1 MRYFA
6 IGVTAVAT
14 FFWTLLLE
22 IKPTAAAFSPVPKI
36 HNHWGTSSSSTTSC
50 DILLPKSAAS
60 TLSRSLKN
68 QQHTTTTHP
77 AIRRRTNPSTTK
89 LYGIRDLFRNRFG
102 GGSSSNQEPASND
115 NDAEQPPLIITA
127 PPSVDKKVPQ
137 ASNTNAKRIGK
148 QQQTLTEKAS
158 ICIIG
163 GGVSGLMAAI
173 TAATESSE
181 QDDGTSIVLLE
192 ASPTFG
198 GRVQSDVT
206 DDGYVLDRGFAVFI
220 DEYPSSKALLDYKQL
235 QLGKFIPGAMVKLPP
250 GKGNDATNGMAKV
263 ADPLRQPLELFTALT
278 APVGSLMDKIKVLP
292 LLFHVFTTDVAEL
305 FQEEETTTLQAL
317 KDRWGF
323 SDEMIDTFYKPF
335 LEGIYLAPLDEQSS
349 RMFSFIFKMFSQG
362 SATLPMDGIGAVSKQ
377 LAERAK
383 TAGVVLQSNYPV
395 GYVSVLRD
403 DDEANDDSGDG
414 RFVVES
420 MDGTRRVIAKS
431 VIVATDVSVAE
442 ALLSQVGV
450 DSTEPQPQRSV
461 GCLYYSFDGDAPI
474 QEPILILSGLGND
487 RGTEKFPINNLC
499 FPSIVNPS
507 YAPPGKSLCSVTVL
521 KPAME
526 LYEGREADLD
536 LAVRRQLKTWFPDY
550 NTRAWRLL
558 QMYSIP
564 NAQPA
569 QLGGPVAANA
579 NGGRDCQAFRG
590 TVLPAGMFVC
600 GDHMATATLNGA
612 LESGIN
618 AGKAA
623 VAAIAT
629 K

>member
-1 MRYFA
+1 
-6 IGVTAVAT
+6 
-14 FFWTLLLE
+14 
-22 IKPTAAAFSPVPKI
+22 
-36 HNHWGTSSSSTTSC
+36 
-50 DILLPKSAAS
+50 
-60 TLSRSLKN
+60 
-68 QQHTTTTHP
+68 
-77 AIRRRTNPSTTK
+77 
-89 LYGIRDLFRNRFG
+89 
-102 GGSSSNQEPASND
+102 
-115 NDAEQPPLIITA
+115 
-127 PPSVDKKVPQ
+127 
-137 ASNTNAKRIGK
+137 
-148 QQQTLTEKAS
+148 
-158 ICIIG
+158 
-163 GGVSGLMAAI
+163 MAAI
-173 TAATESSE
+173 TAATESCQQ
-181 QDDGTSIVLLE
+181 QDNDSTIVLLE

-250 GKGNDATNGMAKV
+250 GKGNDANGMAKV
-263 ADPLRQPLELFTALT
+263 ADPLRQPLELWTALT
-278 APVGSLMDKIKVLP
+278 APVGSLIDKIKVLP
-292 LLFHVFTTDVAEL
+292 LILHVVTKDVADL

-317 KDRWGF
+317 KERWGF

-362 SATLPMDGIGAVSKQ
+362 SATLPMAGIGAVSQQ
-377 LAERAK
+377 LVERAK
-383 TAGVVLQSNYPV
+383 TAGVVLQTKYPV
-395 GYVSVLRD
+395 GSVSVLQD
-403 DDEANDDSGDG
+403 DDG

-442 ALLSQVGV
+442 ALLSQVGIE
-450 DSTEPQPQRSV
+450 STEPQPQRSV
-461 GCLYYSFDGDAPI
+461 GCLYYAFDGEAPI

-487 RGTEKFPINNLC
+487 RGTEKFPINNVC
-499 FPSIVNPS
+499 FPSVVNPS

-526 LYEGREADLD
+526 VYDGREADLD

-558 QMYSIP
+558 RMYSIP

-569 QLGGPVAANA
+569 QLGGPVAANV
-579 NGGRDCQAFRG
+579 NGGRDCNAFRG
-590 TVLPAGMFVC
+590 KVLPAGMYVC

-623 VAAIAT
+623 VAAIST